1 MPLPKLW
8 RSNKKG
14 VKQNVCIYLCFL
26 GLFHRAISMS
36 GSATGGWSFNQN
48 PMYLAQELTK
58 RLGCGETKTSQ
69 LVYDCVKD
77 ADGQLMANRS
87 NEISVSLC

>member
-1 MPLPKLW
+1 
-8 RSNKKG
+8 
-14 VKQNVCIYLCFL
+14 
-26 GLFHRAISMS
+26 MS
-36 GSATGGWSFNQN
+36 GSATAGWSFNQN

-87 NEISVSLC
+87 NEINVSLCCLKNYLIKLLKTQFNFE